1 MVALLVAMTV
11 VIVAMTVVVVA
22 MTVAVAV
29 MAVTTAVAVML
40 IAIIDRLQEVLEG
53 PVGDVLT
60 LLTRRGVRETEVDA
74 QVDAGVDHVLSRVRE
89 SAVGARL
96 LDRLRRVTRD

>member
-1 MVALLVAMTV
+1 MVALF
-11 VIVAMTVVVVA
+11 VAMTVVVVA

-29 MAVTTAVAVML
+29 AVAMTVAVML

-96 LDRLRRVTRD
+96 LDGLRRVTRD

>member
-1 MVALLVAMTV
+1 MILAVALLVAV
-11 VIVAMTVVVVA
+11 AVIVA
-22 MTVAVAV
+22 MTVAVAA
-29 MAVTTAVAVML
+29 MAMTMAVAVML

-74 QVDAGVDHVLSRVRE
+74 QVDAGV
-89 SAVGARL
+89 
-96 LDRLRRVTRD
+96 